1 MRGRRAAPAKV
12 RGPRRRIVPASCGQ
26 DAIVAD
32 ARSRSQPGDRRRRCG
47 RAKPS
52 GPPILAASSARNHG
66 LSLSTASAQPSQD
79 YQRREL
85 YLFALYRVL
94 EAGLLALLVFGPV
107 AKLQPQV
114 GHEALVAGVS
124 IVYFAVSL
132 LLLMQAR
139 KAKSLTG
146 PTLIGVGIDIV
157 VATLVA
163 HAVPSAGS
171 GVALMLLFNVGSASL
186 LLSLRTGLIVASLAS
201 AGLAIA
207 YLWTLLVEQQQP
219 RPLAELM
226 MFTVSFLA
234 IATLT
239 HQLRVQMRATE
250 ALAERRGAEAIR
262 LAEINELIIRRM
274 RTGVLLVDR
283 EAQIRLANEAAML
296 LLGEGAAGTRH
307 LAEAAPELALRL
319 SEWLRSGLGND
330 TPLRLGG
337 DQFEVVPRFAR
348 LLANSDNTLIFL
360 DDTSLVSRRA
370 ESLTLAAMGRFSASL
385 AHEIRNPLAAISY
398 AAQLLEE
405 SRELPD
411 GDRRM
416 VQIIH
421 QQCMRTNSIVESVL
435 GLARRERATAEH
447 IELVSFLRNFIE
459 EFRQSVPDET
469 DNITLAAPQPLVP
482 ALVDPKHLHQIV
494 TAMVQNARRHGHLP
508 GEPARI
514 TLHAYR
520 LDDAP
525 VIDII
530 DRGPGI
536 PEAVVPQLFR
546 PFFTTSEHGTG
557 LGLYIARELCRANGA
572 SLDYVPVPGGGCCFR
587 IGMPGQHTL
596 LPA

>member
-1 MRGRRAAPAKV
+1 MALERA
-12 RGPRRRIVPASCGQ
+12 R
-26 DAIVAD
+26 
-32 ARSRSQPGDRRRRCG
+32 
-47 RAKPS
+47 
-52 GPPILAASSARNHG
+52 PPILGGPPARNHG
-66 LSLSTASAQPSQD
+66 LSLSTASAQPAQD

-94 EAGLLALLVFGPV
+94 EAGLLALLVFGPI
-107 AKLQPQV
+107 AKLQPQA
-114 GHEALVAGVS
+114 GHEALIAGVS
-124 IVYFAVSL
+124 IAYFAMSL

-146 PTLIGVGIDIV
+146 PTLTGVGIDIV

-163 HAVPSAGS
+163 HAAPSAGS

-201 AGLAIA
+201 AGLAVA
-207 YLWTLLVEQQQP
+207 YLWTLLIEQQQP

-296 LLGEGAAGTRH
+296 LLGEGAAGTRR

-469 DNITLAAPQPLVP
+469 DNITLAAPQLLVP

-508 GEPARI
+508 GEAARI

-587 IGMPGQHTL
+587 ISMPGQHTL

>member
-1 MRGRRAAPAKV
+1 MPPRTQGASPSNATARPA
-12 RGPRRRIVPASCGQ
+12 
-26 DAIVAD
+26 
-32 ARSRSQPGDRRRRCG
+32 
-47 RAKPS
+47 
-52 GPPILAASSARNHG
+52 
-66 LSLSTASAQPSQD
+66 QD

-85 YLFALYRVL
+85 YLFALYRLL
-94 EAGLLALLVFGPV
+94 EAGLLTLLVFGPV
-107 AKLQPQV
+107 ATLQPEESHHLPV
-114 GHEALVAGVS
+114 YALAATYL
-124 IVYFAVSL
+124 IVSL
-132 LLLMQAR
+132 GLLLQAR
-139 KAKSLTG
+139 KATTVTV
-146 PTLIGVGIDIV
+146 PTLVGVAIDIL
-157 VATLVA
+157 VASYIA
-163 HAVPSAGS
+163 HAVPSAAS

-186 LLSLRTGLIVASLAS
+186 LLSLRTGLGVAALAS
-201 AGLAIA
+201 AGLAVA
-207 YLWTLLVEQQQP
+207 YLWTLLVEQQP
-219 RPLAELM
+219 TRPMAELM

-239 HQLRVQMRATE
+239 HQLQQQMRATE
-250 ALAERRGAEAIR
+250 ALAERRGAEAVR

-296 LLGEGAAGTRH
+296 LLGDGASGSRNLAG
-307 LAEAAPELALRL
+307 AAPELALRL
-319 SEWLRSGLGND
+319 SEWLRNGLPNE
-330 TPLRLGG
+330 TPLRLGN

-405 SRELPD
+405 SRDLPD

-435 GLARRERATAEH
+435 GLAKRERATAEH
-447 IELVSFLRNFIE
+447 VELVGFLRNFIE

-469 DNITLAAPQPLVP
+469 DNITLAASVPLVP
-482 ALVDPKHLHQIV
+482 ALIDPRHLHQIL

-520 LDDAP
+520 LDDTP
-525 VIDII
+525 VIDIL

-572 SLDYVPVPGGGCCFR
+572 SLDHVPLPGGGCCFR
-587 IGMPGQHTL
+587 ITMPGQHTL

>member
-1 MRGRRAAPAKV
+1 MPPRTLGASPAN
-12 RGPRRRIVPASCGQ
+12 A
-26 DAIVAD
+26 
-32 ARSRSQPGDRRRRCG
+32 
-47 RAKPS
+47 
-52 GPPILAASSARNHG
+52 
-66 LSLSTASAQPSQD
+66 TAQPAQD

-94 EAGLLALLVFGPV
+94 EAGLLALLVFGPI
-107 AKLQPQV
+107 ASLQPQDD
-114 GHEALVAGVS
+114 HHPLVYGITAGYVVAA
-124 IVYFAVSL
+124 IML
-132 LLLMQAR
+132 LLHAR
-139 KAKSLTG
+139 RSKTITT
-146 PTLIGVGIDIV
+146 PTLVGVGIDIL
-157 VATLVA
+157 VASFVA
-163 HAVPSAGS
+163 HAVPSAAS

-186 LLSLRTGLIVASLAS
+186 LLSLRMGLGVAVLAS
-201 AGLAIA
+201 AGLAVA
-207 YLWTLLVEQQQP
+207 YLWTLLIEEQP
-219 RPLAELM
+219 TRPMAELM

-234 IATLT
+234 IAALT

-250 ALAERRGAEAIR
+250 ALAERRGAEAVR

-296 LLGEGAAGTRH
+296 LLGDAAAGTRS

-319 SEWLRSGLGND
+319 SEWLRNGLPND

-405 SRELPD
+405 SRDLPD

-447 IELVSFLRNFIE
+447 VELVAFLRGFIE

-482 ALVDPKHLHQIV
+482 ALIDPRHLHQV
-494 TAMVQNARRHGHLP
+494 LTALIQNARRHGHLP

-514 TLHAYR
+514 TLHTYR

-525 VIDII
+525 VIDVI

-536 PEAVVPQLFR
+536 PEAVVSQLFR

-572 SLDYVPVPGGGCCFR
+572 SLDFVPLPGGGCCFR
-587 IGMPGQHTL
+587 ITMAGQHTL

>member
-1 MRGRRAAPAKV
+1 MALEH
-12 RGPRRRIVPASCGQ
+12 
-26 DAIVAD
+26 
-32 ARSRSQPGDRRRRCG
+32 AR
-47 RAKPS
+47 
-52 GPPILAASSARNHG
+52 PPILGGPPARNHG
-66 LSLSTASAQPSQD
+66 LSLSTASAQPAQD

-94 EAGLLALLVFGPV
+94 EAGLLALLVFGPI
-107 AKLQPQV
+107 AKLQPQA

-124 IVYFAVSL
+124 IAYFAMSL

-146 PTLIGVGIDIV
+146 PTLTGVGIDIV

-201 AGLAIA
+201 AGLAVA
-207 YLWTLLVEQQQP
+207 YLWTLLIEQQQP

-296 LLGEGAAGTRH
+296 LLGEGAAGTRR

-319 SEWLRSGLGND
+319 GEWLRSGLGND

-469 DNITLAAPQPLVP
+469 DNITLAAPQLLVP

-508 GEPARI
+508 GEAARI

-572 SLDYVPVPGGGCCFR
+572 SLDYVSVPGGGCCFR
-587 IGMPGQHTL
+587 ISMPGQHTL

>member
-1 MRGRRAAPAKV
+1 M
-12 RGPRRRIVPASCGQ
+12 
-26 DAIVAD
+26 
-32 ARSRSQPGDRRRRCG
+32 
-47 RAKPS
+47 
-52 GPPILAASSARNHG
+52 
-66 LSLSTASAQPSQD
+66 SLSTASTQPTQD

-107 AKLQPQV
+107 ATVQPLK
-114 GHEALVAGVS
+114 GHESLAAGVS
-124 IVYFAVSL
+124 IAYFMIA
-132 LLLMQAR
+132 LLLMLQAR
-139 KAKSLTG
+139 KAKTLVG
-146 PTLIGVGIDIV
+146 PTLTGVVIDIV
-157 VATLVA
+157 VAALIT
-163 HAVPSAGS
+163 HAVPSAAS

-186 LLSLRTGLIVASLAS
+186 LLSLRMGLGVAALAS
-201 AGLAIA
+201 AGLAVA
-207 YLWTLLVEQQQP
+207 YLWTLVIEQQQP
-219 RPLAELM
+219 RPMAELM

-250 ALAERRGAEAIR
+250 ALAERHGADAIR

-283 EAQIRLANEAAML
+283 EAQIKLANEAAML
-296 LLGEGAAGTRH
+296 LLGEGAAGSRS

-319 SEWLRSGLGND
+319 SEWLRNGLGND
-330 TPLRLGG
+330 TPLGLGS

-348 LLANSDNTLIFL
+348 LLANSDNALIFL

-405 SRELPD
+405 SRDLPD

-447 IELVSFLRNFIE
+447 IELVSFLRSFIE

-469 DNITLAAPQPLVP
+469 DNITLATPQPIVP
-482 ALVDPKHLHQIV
+482 ALIDPKHLHQV
-494 TAMVQNARRHGHLP
+494 LTAMVQNARRHGHLP
-508 GEPARI
+508 GEAARI

-525 VIDII
+525 VIDIL

-572 SLDYVPVPGGGCCFR
+572 SLDHVSVPGGGCCFR
-587 IGMPGQHTL
+587 ISMPGQHTL

>member
-1 MRGRRAAPAKV
+1 MALEH
-12 RGPRRRIVPASCGQ
+12 
-26 DAIVAD
+26 
-32 ARSRSQPGDRRRRCG
+32 AR
-47 RAKPS
+47 
-52 GPPILAASSARNHG
+52 PPILGGPLARNHG
-66 LSLSTASAQPSQD
+66 LSLSTASAQPAQD

-94 EAGLLALLVFGPV
+94 EAGLLALLVFGPI
-107 AKLQPQV
+107 AKLQPQA

-124 IVYFAVSL
+124 IAYFAMSL

-139 KAKSLTG
+139 KAKSLTS
-146 PTLIGVGIDIV
+146 PTLTGVGIDIV
-157 VATLVA
+157 IATLVA

-201 AGLAIA
+201 AGLAVA
-207 YLWTLLVEQQQP
+207 YLWTLLIEQQQP

-296 LLGEGAAGTRH
+296 LLGEAAAGTRS

-508 GEPARI
+508 GEAARI

-587 IGMPGQHTL
+587 ISMPGQHTL

>member
-1 MRGRRAAPAKV
+1 
-12 RGPRRRIVPASCGQ
+12 
-26 DAIVAD
+26 
-32 ARSRSQPGDRRRRCG
+32 
-47 RAKPS
+47 
-52 GPPILAASSARNHG
+52 
-66 LSLSTASAQPSQD
+66 LSLSTASAQPAHD

-107 AKLQPQV
+107 ARLQPEA

-124 IVYFAVSL
+124 IAYFAISL

-139 KAKSLTG
+139 KAKTLTG
-146 PTLIGVGIDIV
+146 PTLVGVGIDIV
-157 VATLVA
+157 IATLVA

-201 AGLAIA
+201 AGLAVA
-207 YLWTLLVEQQQP
+207 YLWTLLIEQQQP
-219 RPLAELM
+219 RPMAELM

-283 EAQIRLANEAAML
+283 EAQIKLANEAAML
-296 LLGEGAAGTRH
+296 LLGESAAGTRR

-330 TPLRLGG
+330 TPLRLGS

-405 SRELPD
+405 SRDLPD

-447 IELVSFLRNFIE
+447 IELVGMLRAFIE
-459 EFRQSVPDET
+459 EFKQTVPDET
-469 DNITLAAPQPLVP
+469 DNISLDATLPNVS
-482 ALVDPKHLHQIV
+482 ALVDSRHLHQV
-494 TAMVQNARRHGHLP
+494 LTALVQNARRHGHQT
-508 GEPARI
+508 GEAARI
-514 TLHAYR
+514 TLHVYKIE
-520 LDDAP
+520 DTP
-525 VIDII
+525 VIDVI
-530 DRGPGI
+530 DAGPGI
-536 PEAVVPQLFR
+536 SETAISQLFR
-546 PFFTTSEHGTG
+546 PFFTTSQHGTG

-572 SLDYVPVPGGGCCFR
+572 SLDHVPKSGGGCCFR
-587 IGMPGQHTL
+587 ITLPGLHAL

>member
-1 MRGRRAAPAKV
+1 MALEH
-12 RGPRRRIVPASCGQ
+12 
-26 DAIVAD
+26 
-32 ARSRSQPGDRRRRCG
+32 AR
-47 RAKPS
+47 
-52 GPPILAASSARNHG
+52 PPILGGPPARNHG
-66 LSLSTASAQPSQD
+66 LSLSTASAQPAQD

-94 EAGLLALLVFGPV
+94 EAGLLALLVFGPI
-107 AKLQPQV
+107 AKLQPQA

-124 IVYFAVSL
+124 IAYFAMSL

-139 KAKSLTG
+139 KAKSLTS
-146 PTLIGVGIDIV
+146 PTLTGVGIDIV
-157 VATLVA
+157 IATLVA

-201 AGLAIA
+201 AGLAVA
-207 YLWTLLVEQQQP
+207 YLWTLLIEQQQP

-296 LLGEGAAGTRH
+296 LLGEAAAGTRS

-508 GEPARI
+508 GEAARI

-587 IGMPGQHTL
+587 ISMPGQHTL

>member
-1 MRGRRAAPAKV
+1 M
-12 RGPRRRIVPASCGQ
+12 SCPH
-26 DAIVAD
+26 A
-32 ARSRSQPGDRRRRCG
+32 
-47 RAKPS
+47 S
-52 GPPILAASSARNHG
+52 GPPILVASFRWNHG
-66 LSLSTASAQPSQD
+66 LSLSTASTQPAQD

-107 AKLQPQV
+107 ATVQPLK
-114 GHEALVAGVS
+114 GHEGLAAGVS
-124 IVYFAVSL
+124 IAYFMIAI
-132 LLLMQAR
+132 LLMLQAR
-139 KAKSLTG
+139 KAKTLVG
-146 PTLIGVGIDIV
+146 PTLIGVVIDIA
-157 VATLVA
+157 VAALIT
-163 HAVPSAGS
+163 HAVPSAAS

-186 LLSLRTGLIVASLAS
+186 LLSLRMGLGVAALAS
-201 AGLAIA
+201 VGLAVA
-207 YLWTLLVEQQQP
+207 YLWTLLIEQQQP
-219 RPLAELM
+219 RPMAELM

-250 ALAERRGAEAIR
+250 ALAERHGADAIR

-283 EAQIRLANEAAML
+283 EAQIKLANEAAML
-296 LLGEGAAGTRH
+296 LLGEGAAGSRS

-319 SEWLRSGLGND
+319 SEWLRNGLGND
-330 TPLRLGG
+330 TPLGLGS

-405 SRELPD
+405 SRDLPD

-447 IELVSFLRNFIE
+447 IELVSFLRSFIE

-469 DNITLAAPQPLVP
+469 DNITLAIPQPMVP
-482 ALVDPKHLHQIV
+482 ALIDPKHLHQV
-494 TAMVQNARRHGHLP
+494 LTAMVQNARRHGHLP
-508 GEPARI
+508 GEAARI

-536 PEAVVPQLFR
+536 PEAVVQQLFR

-572 SLDYVPVPGGGCCFR
+572 SLDYVSVPGGGCCFR
-587 IGMPGQHTL
+587 ISMPGQHTL

>member
-1 MRGRRAAPAKV
+1 MPPRTQVSPPA
-12 RGPRRRIVPASCGQ
+12 
-26 DAIVAD
+26 
-32 ARSRSQPGDRRRRCG
+32 
-47 RAKPS
+47 
-52 GPPILAASSARNHG
+52 N
-66 LSLSTASAQPSQD
+66 ASAQPAQD

-94 EAGLLALLVFGPV
+94 EAGLLALLVFGPL
-107 AKLQPQV
+107 APLQPQQGHHTLVYAVAAAYVAAAFVLLFHARRAKTVTTPTLV
-114 GHEALVAGVS
+114 GVAVDILVA
-124 IVYFAVSL
+124 A
-132 LLLMQAR
+132 
-139 KAKSLTG
+139 
-146 PTLIGVGIDIV
+146 LI
-157 VATLVA
+157 A
-163 HAVPSAGS
+163 HAVPTAAS
-171 GVALMLLFNVGSASL
+171 GVALMLMFNVGSASL
-186 LLSLRTGLIVASLAS
+186 LLSLRMGLGVAVLAS
-201 AGLAIA
+201 VGLATA
-207 YLWTLLVEQQQP
+207 YLWTLLLEQQP
-219 RPLAELM
+219 TRPMAELM

-250 ALAERRGAEAIR
+250 ALAERRGAEAVR

-283 EAQIRLANEAAML
+283 EAHIRLANEAAML
-296 LLGEGAAGTRH
+296 LLGEGAAGTRR
-307 LAEAAPELALRL
+307 LVEAAPELALRL
-319 SEWLRSGLGND
+319 SEWLRNGLPNE

-405 SRELPD
+405 SRDLPD

-447 IELVSFLRNFIE
+447 VELVGFLRNFIE
-459 EFRQSVPDET
+459 EFKQSVPDET

-482 ALVDPKHLHQIV
+482 ALIDPKHLHQIV

-525 VIDII
+525 VIDVI

-536 PEAVVPQLFR
+536 PEAVVAQLFR

-572 SLDYVPVPGGGCCFR
+572 SLDYVPLPGGGCCFR
-587 IGMPGQHTL
+587 ITMPGQHTL

>member
-1 MRGRRAAPAKV
+1 MEARGVRLYSGVPQWIFGLSRPAPKAAAPAS
-12 RGPRRRIVPASCGQ
+12 PTPAQ
-26 DAIVAD
+26 D
-32 ARSRSQPGDRRRRCG
+32 
-47 RAKPS
+47 
-52 GPPILAASSARNHG
+52 H
-66 LSLSTASAQPSQD
+66 
-79 YQRREL
+79 QRREL
-85 YLFALYRVL
+85 YLFALYRL
-94 EAGLLALLVFGPV
+94 FEAGLLMVLSFGPLGT
-107 AKLQPQV
+107 LQPLENHAV
-114 GHEALVAGVS
+114 TVYAVASFYLVAA
-124 IVYFAVSL
+124 AVL
-132 LLLMQAR
+132 VIQAR
-139 KAKSLTG
+139 RTRSITA
-146 PTLIGVGIDIV
+146 PTLIGVAIDIA
-157 VATLVA
+157 VASLIA
-163 HAVPSAGS
+163 HAVPSATA

-186 LLSLRTGLIVASLAS
+186 LLTLRLGLGVAVLAS
-201 AGLAIA
+201 AGLTSA
-207 YLWTLLVEQQQP
+207 YLWTLLAEHIQP
-219 RPLAELM
+219 RPMAELM

-239 HQLRVQMRATE
+239 HQLRLQMRATE
-250 ALAERRGAEAIR
+250 ALAERRGAEAVR

-296 LLGEGAAGTRH
+296 LLGEGASGTRS

-319 SEWLRSGLGND
+319 SEWLRNGLPND

-405 SRELPD
+405 SRDLPD

-421 QQCMRTNSIVESVL
+421 QQCMRTNTIIESVL

-447 IELVSFLRNFIE
+447 IELVAFLRNFIE

-482 ALVDPKHLHQIV
+482 ALIDPKHLHQV
-494 TAMVQNARRHGHLP
+494 LTAMVQNARRHGHLP

-514 TLHAYR
+514 TLHTYR
-520 LDDAP
+520 LDDTP
-525 VIDII
+525 VIDVI

-572 SLDYVPVPGGGCCFR
+572 SLDYVPLPGGGCCFR
-587 IGMPGQHTL
+587 ITLPGQHTL

>member
-1 MRGRRAAPAKV
+1 MRGATANPGRNRPGT
-12 RGPRRRIVPASCGQ
+12 GPDIGPDAYTRPIATQ
-26 DAIVAD
+26 D
-32 ARSRSQPGDRRRRCG
+32 P
-47 RAKPS
+47 
-52 GPPILAASSARNHG
+52 G
-66 LSLSTASAQPSQD
+66 LSPSTATQPTQD

-94 EAGLLALLVFGPV
+94 EAGVLALLVFGPI
-107 AKLQPQV
+107 ARLQPQA
-114 GHEALVAGVS
+114 GHEGLVATVAAAYV
-124 IVYFAVSL
+124 ILALILVFH
-132 LLLMQAR
+132 AR
-139 KAKSLTG
+139 KAKKVVT

-157 VATLVA
+157 IGALVA
-163 HAVPSAGS
+163 YAVPTATS

-186 LLSLRTGLIVASLAS
+186 LLSLRMGLSVAALAS
-201 AGLAIA
+201 AGLAA
-207 YLWTLLVEQQQP
+207 GYLWTLLVEQQQP
-219 RPLAELM
+219 RPIAELM

-250 ALAERRGAEAIR
+250 ALAARRGAEAVR

-296 LLGEGAAGTRH
+296 LLGEGAAGNRS

-319 SEWLRSGLGND
+319 SEWLRNGLGND

-411 GDRRM
+411 VDRRM

-459 EFRQSVPDET
+459 EFKQSVPDET
-469 DNITLAAPQPLVP
+469 DNITLAAPQPMVP
-482 ALVDPKHLHQIV
+482 ALADPKHLHQVV

-508 GEPARI
+508 GEAARI
-514 TLHAYR
+514 TLHTYR

-525 VIDII
+525 VIDVI

-536 PEAVVPQLFR
+536 PDAVVPQLFR

-572 SLDYVPVPGGGCCFR
+572 SLDHVPLPGGGCCFR
-587 IGMPGQHTL
+587 ISMPGQHTL

>member
-1 MRGRRAAPAKV
+1 MALEH
-12 RGPRRRIVPASCGQ
+12 
-26 DAIVAD
+26 
-32 ARSRSQPGDRRRRCG
+32 AR
-47 RAKPS
+47 
-52 GPPILAASSARNHG
+52 PPILGGPPARNHG
-66 LSLSTASAQPSQD
+66 LSLSTASAQPAQD

-94 EAGLLALLVFGPV
+94 EAGLLALLVFGPI
-107 AKLQPQV
+107 AKLQPQA
-114 GHEALVAGVS
+114 GHEALIAGVS
-124 IVYFAVSL
+124 IAYFAMSL

-146 PTLIGVGIDIV
+146 PTLTGVGIDIV

-163 HAVPSAGS
+163 HAAPSAGS

-201 AGLAIA
+201 AGLAVA
-207 YLWTLLVEQQQP
+207 YLWTLLIEQQQP

-296 LLGEGAAGTRH
+296 LLGEGAAGTRR

-508 GEPARI
+508 GEAARI

-587 IGMPGQHTL
+587 ISMPGQHTL

>member
-1 MRGRRAAPAKV
+1 MSSPT
-12 RGPRRRIVPASCGQ
+12 
-26 DAIVAD
+26 
-32 ARSRSQPGDRRRRCG
+32 
-47 RAKPS
+47 
-52 GPPILAASSARNHG
+52 AASGQQTR
-66 LSLSTASAQPSQD
+66 D

-94 EAGLLALLVFGPV
+94 EAGILALLVFGPL
-107 AKLQPQV
+107 ATLQPRH
-114 GHEALVAGVS
+114 GHEDLVAILTGLYFVTALV
-124 IVYFAVSL
+124 
-132 LLLMQAR
+132 LMLHAR
-139 KAKSLTG
+139 KTRHVVA
-146 PTLIGVGIDIV
+146 PTLVGVGIDIL
-157 VATLVA
+157 VAAIVA

-186 LLSLRTGLIVASLAS
+186 LLSLRMGLGVAALAS
-201 AGLAIA
+201 AGLASG
-207 YLWTLLVEQQQP
+207 YLWTLLIEQEQP

-250 ALAERRGAEAIR
+250 ALAARRGAEAIR

-274 RTGVLLVDR
+274 RTGVLLVDSD
-283 EAQIRLANEAAML
+283 AHIRLANEAAML
-296 LLGEGAAGTRH
+296 LLGETAAGTRR
-307 LAEAAPELALRL
+307 LVEAAPELALRL
-319 SEWLRSGLGND
+319 SEWLRNGLSND
-330 TPLRLGG
+330 TPLRLGS

-348 LLANSDNTLIFL
+348 LMANSRDTLIFL

-416 VQIIH
+416 VEIIH

-447 IELVSFLRNFIE
+447 IDLVGFLRNFIE
-459 EFRQSVPDET
+459 EFNQSVPDET
-469 DNITLAAPQPLVP
+469 NNITLAAPQPQVP
-482 ALVDPKHLHQIV
+482 ALIDPRHLHQV
-494 TAMVQNARRHGHLP
+494 LTAMVQNARRHGHLP
-508 GEPARI
+508 GQPARI
-514 TLHAYR
+514 TLHTYR

-525 VIDII
+525 VIDIL

-536 PEAVVPQLFR
+536 PDAVVQQLFR

-572 SLDYVPVPGGGCCFR
+572 SLDHVAVPGGGCCFR
-587 IGMPGQHTL
+587 ISMPGQHTL

>member
-1 MRGRRAAPAKV
+1 LSRPSTQAKAAIAKAAATAAPE
-12 RGPRRRIVPASCGQ
+12 
-26 DAIVAD
+26 
-32 ARSRSQPGDRRRRCG
+32 
-47 RAKPS
+47 
-52 GPPILAASSARNHG
+52 H
-66 LSLSTASAQPSQD
+66 
-79 YQRREL
+79 QRREL

-94 EAGLLALLVFGPV
+94 EAGLLALLAFGPML
-107 AKLQPQV
+107 APQLDLS
-114 GHEALVAGVS
+114 HQLPVS
-124 IVYFAVSL
+124 AVSAFYVVAAVVL
-132 LLLMQAR
+132 LLQAR
-139 KAKSLTG
+139 RARTVQL
-146 PTLIGVGIDIV
+146 PTLVGVAIDIA
-157 VATLVA
+157 VASYIA
-163 HAVPSAGS
+163 HAVPAAAS
-171 GVALMLLFNVGSASL
+171 GVALMLLFNVGSAAL
-186 LLSLRTGLIVASLAS
+186 LLPLRVGLGVAVTA
-201 AGLAIA
+201 AVGLALA
-207 YLWTLLVEQQQP
+207 YLWTLLVEQQP
-219 RPLAELM
+219 TRPMAELM

-234 IATLT
+234 IAVLT

-250 ALAERRGAEAIR
+250 ALAERRGAEAVR

-296 LLGEGAAGTRH
+296 LLGEAAAGSRN

-319 SEWLRSGLGND
+319 SEWLRNALPND

-405 SRELPD
+405 SRDLPD

-421 QQCMRTNSIVESVL
+421 QQCMRTNAIVESVL

-447 IELVSFLRNFIE
+447 VELVAFLRNFIE

-482 ALVDPKHLHQIV
+482 ALIDPRHLHQIL

-508 GEPARI
+508 GEAARI
-514 TLHAYR
+514 TLHTYR
-520 LDDAP
+520 LEDTP
-525 VIDII
+525 VIDVI

-546 PFFTTSEHGTG
+546 PFFTTSQHGTG

-572 SLDYVPVPGGGCCFR
+572 SLDYVALPGGGCCFR
-587 IGMPGQHTL
+587 ITLPGQHTL

>member
-1 MRGRRAAPAKV
+1 MV
-12 RGPRRRIVPASCGQ
+12 E
-26 DAIVAD
+26 AD
-32 ARSRSQPGDRRRRCG
+32 ARVVRGAYTPAMPPRTQG
-47 RAKPS
+47 PS
-52 GPPILAASSARNHG
+52 PAN
-66 LSLSTASAQPSQD
+66 ASAQPAQD

-85 YLFALYRVL
+85 YLFALYRML

-107 AKLQPQV
+107 APLQPQAGHHPLVYAVAAAYVAAAFALLFHARRAKTVAMPTLV
-114 GHEALVAGVS
+114 GVGVDILVA
-124 IVYFAVSL
+124 SL
-132 LLLMQAR
+132 
-139 KAKSLTG
+139 
-146 PTLIGVGIDIV
+146 I
-157 VATLVA
+157 A
-163 HAVPSAGS
+163 HAVPTAAS
-171 GVALMLLFNVGSASL
+171 GVALMLMFNVGSASL
-186 LLSLRTGLIVASLAS
+186 LLSLRMGLGVAILAS
-201 AGLAIA
+201 VGLASA
-207 YLWTLLVEQQQP
+207 YLWTLLLEQQP
-219 RPLAELM
+219 ARPMAELM

-250 ALAERRGAEAIR
+250 ALAERRGAEAVR

-296 LLGEGAAGTRH
+296 LLGEGAAGTRR
-307 LAEAAPELALRL
+307 LVEAAPELALRL
-319 SEWLRSGLGND
+319 SEWLRNGLPNE

-405 SRELPD
+405 SRDLPD

-447 IELVSFLRNFIE
+447 VELVGFLRNFIE
-459 EFRQSVPDET
+459 EFKQSVPDET

-482 ALVDPKHLHQIV
+482 ALIDPKHLHQIL

-525 VIDII
+525 VIDVI

-536 PEAVVPQLFR
+536 PEAVVAQLFR

-572 SLDYVPVPGGGCCFR
+572 SLEYVPLPGGGCCFR
-587 IGMPGQHTL
+587 ITMPGQHTL

>member
-1 MRGRRAAPAKV
+1 MSHAGAGAAGGPGRLWDRSGADSGLLSPMRGATANPGRNRPGT
-12 RGPRRRIVPASCGQ
+12 GPDIGPDAYTRPIATQ
-26 DAIVAD
+26 D
-32 ARSRSQPGDRRRRCG
+32 P
-47 RAKPS
+47 
-52 GPPILAASSARNHG
+52 G
-66 LSLSTASAQPSQD
+66 LSPSTATQPTQD

-94 EAGLLALLVFGPV
+94 EAGVLALLVFGPI
-107 AKLQPQV
+107 ARLQPQA
-114 GHEALVAGVS
+114 GHEGLVATVAAAYV
-124 IVYFAVSL
+124 ILALILVFH
-132 LLLMQAR
+132 AR
-139 KAKSLTG
+139 KAKKVVT

-157 VATLVA
+157 IGALVA
-163 HAVPSAGS
+163 YAVPTATS

-186 LLSLRTGLIVASLAS
+186 LLSLRMGLSVAALAS
-201 AGLAIA
+201 AGLAA
-207 YLWTLLVEQQQP
+207 GYLWTLLVEQQQP
-219 RPLAELM
+219 RPIAELM

-250 ALAERRGAEAIR
+250 ALAARRGAEAVR

-296 LLGEGAAGTRH
+296 LLGEGAAGNRS

-319 SEWLRSGLGND
+319 SEWLRNGLGND

-411 GDRRM
+411 VDRRM

-459 EFRQSVPDET
+459 EFKQSVPDET
-469 DNITLAAPQPLVP
+469 DNITLAAPQPMVP
-482 ALVDPKHLHQIV
+482 ALADPKHLHQVV

-508 GEPARI
+508 GEAARI
-514 TLHAYR
+514 TLHTYR

-525 VIDII
+525 VIDVI

-536 PEAVVPQLFR
+536 PDAVVPQLFR

-572 SLDYVPVPGGGCCFR
+572 SLDHVPLPGGGCCFR
-587 IGMPGQHTL
+587 ISMPGQHTL

>member
-1 MRGRRAAPAKV
+1 MALE
-12 RGPRRRIVPASCGQ
+12 Q
-26 DAIVAD
+26 
-32 ARSRSQPGDRRRRCG
+32 AR
-47 RAKPS
+47 
-52 GPPILAASSARNHG
+52 PPILGGPPARNHG
-66 LSLSTASAQPSQD
+66 LSLSTASAQPAQD

-94 EAGLLALLVFGPV
+94 EAGLLALLVFGPI
-107 AKLQPQV
+107 AKLQPQA

-124 IVYFAVSL
+124 IAYFAMSL

-139 KAKSLTG
+139 KAKSLTS
-146 PTLIGVGIDIV
+146 PTLTGVGIDIV

-201 AGLAIA
+201 AGLAAA
-207 YLWTLLVEQQQP
+207 YLWTLLIEQQQP

-296 LLGEGAAGTRH
+296 LLGEGAAGTRR

-482 ALVDPKHLHQIV
+482 ALVDPKHLHQIL

-514 TLHAYR
+514 TLNAYR

-587 IGMPGQHTL
+587 ISMPGQHTL

>member
-1 MRGRRAAPAKV
+1 M
-12 RGPRRRIVPASCGQ
+12 
-26 DAIVAD
+26 
-32 ARSRSQPGDRRRRCG
+32 
-47 RAKPS
+47 
-52 GPPILAASSARNHG
+52 
-66 LSLSTASAQPSQD
+66 SLSTASVQPAQD

-94 EAGLLALLVFGPV
+94 EAGLLALLVFGPI
-107 AKLQPQV
+107 AKLQPQA

-124 IVYFAVSL
+124 IAYFAMSL

-139 KAKSLTG
+139 KAKSLTS
-146 PTLIGVGIDIV
+146 PTLTGVGIDIV

-207 YLWTLLVEQQQP
+207 YLWTLLIEQQQP

-296 LLGEGAAGTRH
+296 LLGEGAAGTRR

-330 TPLRLGG
+330 TPLRLGS

-469 DNITLAAPQPLVP
+469 DNITLAAPQMLVP

-587 IGMPGQHTL
+587 ISMPGQHTL

>member
-1 MRGRRAAPAKV
+1 
-12 RGPRRRIVPASCGQ
+12 
-26 DAIVAD
+26 
-32 ARSRSQPGDRRRRCG
+32 
-47 RAKPS
+47 
-52 GPPILAASSARNHG
+52 
-66 LSLSTASAQPSQD
+66 LSLSTASARPAQD

-94 EAGLLALLVFGPV
+94 EAGLLALLVFSPLAMLEPQSGHDAWVSSV
-107 AKLQPQV
+107 ASLYVIAALALMLHARRARDVVRPTLV
-114 GHEALVAGVS
+114 GVAIDILVAS
-124 IVYFAVSL
+124 FI
-132 LLLMQAR
+132 
-139 KAKSLTG
+139 
-146 PTLIGVGIDIV
+146 
-157 VATLVA
+157 A
-163 HAVPSAGS
+163 HAVPSVTS

-186 LLSLRTGLIVASLAS
+186 LLSLRMGLGVAVLAS

-207 YLWTLLVEQQQP
+207 YLWTLLVEQQNP
-219 RPLAELM
+219 RPMAELM

-250 ALAERRGAEAIR
+250 ALAERRGAEAVR

-296 LLGEGAAGTRH
+296 LLGESASGTRR

-319 SEWLRSGLGND
+319 SEWLRNGLPND
-330 TPLRLGG
+330 TPLRLGN

-405 SRELPD
+405 SRDLPE

-447 IELVSFLRNFIE
+447 IELVGFLRGFIE

-482 ALVDPKHLHQIV
+482 ALIDPKHLHQIV

-514 TLHAYR
+514 TLHTYR
-520 LDDAP
+520 LEDTP
-525 VIDII
+525 VIDVI

-536 PEAVVPQLFR
+536 PDAVVAQLFR

-572 SLDYVPVPGGGCCFR
+572 SLDHVPLPGGGCCFR
-587 IGMPGQHTL
+587 ITMPSQHTL

>member
-1 MRGRRAAPAKV
+1 MALEH
-12 RGPRRRIVPASCGQ
+12 
-26 DAIVAD
+26 
-32 ARSRSQPGDRRRRCG
+32 AR
-47 RAKPS
+47 
-52 GPPILAASSARNHG
+52 PPILGGPPARNHG
-66 LSLSTASAQPSQD
+66 LSLSTASAQPAQD

-94 EAGLLALLVFGPV
+94 EAGLLALLVFGPI
-107 AKLQPQV
+107 AKLQPQA
-114 GHEALVAGVS
+114 GHEALIAGVS
-124 IVYFAVSL
+124 IAYFAMSL

-146 PTLIGVGIDIV
+146 PTLTGVGIDIV

-163 HAVPSAGS
+163 HAAPSAGS

-201 AGLAIA
+201 AGLAVA
-207 YLWTLLVEQQQP
+207 YLWTLLIEQQQP

-296 LLGEGAAGTRH
+296 LLGEGAAGTRR

-348 LLANSDNTLIFL
+348 LLANSDNTLILL

-508 GEPARI
+508 GEAARI

-587 IGMPGQHTL
+587 ISMPGQHTL

>member
-1 MRGRRAAPAKV
+1 MSTGLNRPGTTTKAAAKAAES
-12 RGPRRRIVPASCGQ
+12 AS
-26 DAIVAD
+26 
-32 ARSRSQPGDRRRRCG
+32 PE
-47 RAKPS
+47 
-52 GPPILAASSARNHG
+52 H
-66 LSLSTASAQPSQD
+66 
-79 YQRREL
+79 QRREL

-94 EAGLLALLVFGPV
+94 EAGLLALVAFGPMF
-107 AKLQPQV
+107 APQLELAHQLPV
-114 GHEALVAGVS
+114 G
-124 IVYFAVSL
+124 AVSAFYVLAAIVL
-132 LLLMQAR
+132 LLQAR
-139 KAKSLTG
+139 RARTVQL
-146 PTLIGVGIDIV
+146 PTLVGVAIDIA
-157 VATLVA
+157 VASYVA
-163 HAVPSAGS
+163 HAVPAAAS
-171 GVALMLLFNVGSASL
+171 GVALMLLFNVGSAAL
-186 LLSLRTGLIVASLAS
+186 LVPLRVGLGIAVLA
-201 AGLAIA
+201 AIGLAVA
-207 YLWTLLVEQQQP
+207 YLWTLLVEQQP
-219 RPLAELM
+219 TRPMAELM

-234 IATLT
+234 IAALT

-250 ALAERRGAEAIR
+250 ALAERRGAEAVR

-296 LLGEGAAGTRH
+296 LLGETAAGSRN

-319 SEWLRSGLGND
+319 SEWLRNGLPND

-405 SRELPD
+405 SKDLPD

-421 QQCMRTNSIVESVL
+421 QQCMRTNAIVESVL

-447 IELVSFLRNFIE
+447 VELVAFLRNFIE

-482 ALVDPKHLHQIV
+482 ALIDPRHLHQIL

-508 GEPARI
+508 GEAARI
-514 TLHAYR
+514 TLHTYR
-520 LDDAP
+520 LEDTP
-525 VIDII
+525 VIDVI

-546 PFFTTSEHGTG
+546 PFFTTSQHGTG

-572 SLDYVPVPGGGCCFR
+572 SLDHVALPGGGCCFR
-587 IGMPGQHTL
+587 ITLPGQHTL

>member
-1 MRGRRAAPAKV
+1 M
-12 RGPRRRIVPASCGQ
+12 
-26 DAIVAD
+26 
-32 ARSRSQPGDRRRRCG
+32 
-47 RAKPS
+47 
-52 GPPILAASSARNHG
+52 
-66 LSLSTASAQPSQD
+66 SLSPASAQPSQD

-107 AKLQPQV
+107 AKLQPQA
-114 GHEALVAGVS
+114 GHEAMVAGVS
-124 IVYFAVSL
+124 IAYFGIAL

-139 KAKSLTG
+139 KARTLTV
-146 PTLIGVGIDIV
+146 PTLVGVGIDIV
-157 VATLVA
+157 IASLVA
-163 HAVPSAGS
+163 HAVPSAAS

-186 LLSLRTGLIVASLAS
+186 LLSLRMGLGVAGLAS
-201 AGLAIA
+201 AGLAVA
-207 YLWTLLVEQQQP
+207 YLWTLLIEQQQP
-219 RPLAELM
+219 RPMAELM

-250 ALAERRGAEAIR
+250 ALAERRGAEAVR

-330 TPLRLGG
+330 TPLRLGS

-405 SRELPD
+405 SRDLPD

-536 PEAVVPQLFR
+536 PDAVVPQLFR

-572 SLDYVPVPGGGCCFR
+572 SLDYVSVPGGGCCFR
-587 IGMPGQHTL
+587 ISMPGQHTL

>member
-1 MRGRRAAPAKV
+1 MVEPA
-12 RGPRRRIVPASCGQ
+12 RRRVRPLYSRQLPHGFRRLSPAHAS
-26 DAIVAD
+26 
-32 ARSRSQPGDRRRRCG
+32 
-47 RAKPS
+47 PS
-52 GPPILAASSARNHG
+52 PA
-66 LSLSTASAQPSQD
+66 QD
-79 YQRREL
+79 YARREL

-107 AKLQPQV
+107 AALQPREDHELLV
-114 GHEALVAGVS
+114 GVVTAG
-124 IVYFAVSL
+124 YLAAAVVL
-132 LLLMQAR
+132 LLQAR
-139 KAKSLTG
+139 RARTTLT
-146 PTLIGVGIDIV
+146 PTLVGVGVDIV
-157 VATLVA
+157 VASIVA
-163 HAVPSAGS
+163 HAVPPAAS
-171 GVALMLLFNVGSASL
+171 GVALMLLFNVGSAAL
-186 LLSLRTGLIVASLAS
+186 LLPLRLGLGVAVLAA
-201 AGLAIA
+201 AGLGAA
-207 YLWTLLVEQQQP
+207 YLWTLLLEQQTP
-219 RPLAELM
+219 RPMAELM

-239 HQLRVQMRATE
+239 HQLRLQMRATE
-250 ALAERRGAEAIR
+250 ALAERRGAEAVR
-262 LAEINELIIRRM
+262 LAEVNELIIRRM

-283 EAQIRLANEAAML
+283 EAEIKLANEAAML
-296 LLGEGAAGTRH
+296 LLGEGAAGTGR
-307 LAEAAPELALRL
+307 LVEAAPELALRL
-319 SEWLRSGLGND
+319 SEWLRNGLPND
-330 TPLRLGG
+330 TPLRLGN

-348 LLANSDNTLIFL
+348 LFAKGDDTLIFL

-370 ESLTLAAMGRFSASL
+370 ESLTLTAMGRFSASL

-405 SRELPD
+405 SRDLPD

-447 IELVSFLRNFIE
+447 VELVGFLRNFID

-469 DNITLAAPQPLVP
+469 DNVALAAPQPLVP
-482 ALVDPKHLHQIV
+482 ALIDPRHLHQIV
-494 TAMVQNARRHGHLP
+494 TALVQNARRHGHLP
-508 GEPARI
+508 GEAARI

-525 VIDII
+525 VIDVI

-536 PEAVVPQLFR
+536 PDAVVAQLFR

-572 SLDYVPVPGGGCCFR
+572 SLEHVPLPGGGCCFR
-587 IGMPGQHTL
+587 VTMPGQHTL

>member
-1 MRGRRAAPAKV
+1 MRRATANPGTADMASVDAPT
-12 RGPRRRIVPASCGQ
+12 
-26 DAIVAD
+26 
-32 ARSRSQPGDRRRRCG
+32 RSG
-47 RAKPS
+47 RLYSPH
-52 GPPILAASSARNHG
+52 PLHWTPG
-66 LSLSTASAQPSQD
+66 LSLFNASAMPAQD

-107 AKLQPQV
+107 ARLHPQAGHGEMVV
-114 GHEALVAGVS
+114 GVTIAYFGIAL
-124 IVYFAVSL
+124 I
-132 LLLMQAR
+132 LMLQAR
-139 KAKSLTG
+139 KTRILTG
-146 PTLIGVGIDIV
+146 PTLVGVGIDIV
-157 VATLVA
+157 VAALIA
-163 HAVPSAGS
+163 HSVPSAAS

-186 LLSLRTGLIVASLAS
+186 LLSLRMGLGVAALAS
-201 AGLAIA
+201 AGLAVA
-207 YLWTLLVEQQQP
+207 YLWTLLVEQQQT
-219 RPLAELM
+219 RPMAELM

-274 RTGVLLVDR
+274 RTGVLLVNW
-283 EAQIRLANEAAML
+283 EAEIRLANEAAML
-296 LLGEGAAGTRH
+296 LLGEGAAGTRR

-319 SEWLRSGLGND
+319 SEWLRSGVGND
-330 TPLRLGG
+330 TPLGLGS

-348 LLANSDNTLIFL
+348 LLADSRDTLIFL

-405 SRELPD
+405 SRDLPD
-411 GDRRM
+411 VDRRM

-447 IELVSFLRNFIE
+447 IELVSFLRSFIE

-469 DNITLAAPQPLVP
+469 DNITLAAPQLLVP

-536 PEAVVPQLFR
+536 AEAVIPQLFR

-572 SLDYVPVPGGGCCFR
+572 SLDYVAVPAGGCCFR

>member
-1 MRGRRAAPAKV
+1 M
-12 RGPRRRIVPASCGQ
+12 
-26 DAIVAD
+26 
-32 ARSRSQPGDRRRRCG
+32 
-47 RAKPS
+47 
-52 GPPILAASSARNHG
+52 
-66 LSLSTASAQPSQD
+66 SLFTSPAQPAQD

-107 AKLQPQV
+107 TTVQPQK
-114 GHEALVAGVS
+114 GHESLVAGVT
-124 IVYFAVSL
+124 VAYFVIAL
-132 LLLMQAR
+132 ILMLQAR
-139 KAKSLTG
+139 KAKTLAG
-146 PTLIGVGIDIV
+146 PTLVGVGIDIV
-157 VATLVA
+157 VAGLVA
-163 HAVPSAGS
+163 HAVPSAAS

-186 LLSLRTGLIVASLAS
+186 LLSLRMGLIVAALAS
-201 AGLAIA
+201 AGLAVA
-207 YLWTLLVEQQQP
+207 YLWTLLIEQQQP
-219 RPLAELM
+219 RPMAELM

-250 ALAERRGAEAIR
+250 ALAERRGADAIR

-296 LLGEGAAGTRH
+296 LLGEGAAGTRN

-319 SEWLRSGLGND
+319 SEWLRNGLGND

-405 SRELPD
+405 SRDLPD

-421 QQCMRTNSIVESVL
+421 QQCLRTNSIVESVL

-447 IELVSFLRNFIE
+447 IELVSFLRSFIE

-469 DNITLAAPQPLVP
+469 DNITLAASQPMVP
-482 ALVDPKHLHQIV
+482 ALIDPKHLHQIV

-508 GEPARI
+508 GEAARI
-514 TLHAYR
+514 TLRTYR
-520 LDDAP
+520 LEDAP

-536 PEAVVPQLFR
+536 PDAVVPQLFR

-572 SLDYVPVPGGGCCFR
+572 SLDHVSVPGGGGCFR
-587 IGMPGQHTL
+587 ITMPGQHAL

>member
-1 MRGRRAAPAKV
+1 MGPV
-12 RGPRRRIVPASCGQ
+12 RCGQ
-26 DAIVAD
+26 LTIVAD
-32 ARSRSQPGDRRRRCG
+32 AWSRSQPVPGSG
-47 RAKPS
+47 LHRAGA
-52 GPPILAASSARNHG
+52 GPEIGPDAYTRPTAPQDLG
-66 LSLSTASAQPSQD
+66 LSPSATATQPTQD

-94 EAGLLALLVFGPV
+94 EAGVLALVVFGPI
-107 AKLQPQV
+107 ATLQPQA
-114 GHEALVAGVS
+114 GHEGLVA
-124 IVYFAVSL
+124 AVTTTYVVL
-132 LLLMQAR
+132 ALILVFHAR
-139 KAKSLTG
+139 KAKNVVA

-157 VATLVA
+157 IGALVA
-163 HAVPSAGS
+163 HAVPTATS

-186 LLSLRTGLIVASLAS
+186 LLSLRMGLSVAALAS
-201 AGLAIA
+201 AGLAIG

-219 RPLAELM
+219 RPIAELM

-250 ALAERRGAEAIR
+250 ALAARRGAEAVR

-296 LLGEGAAGTRH
+296 LLGEGAAGNRS

-319 SEWLRSGLGND
+319 SEWLRNGLGND

-411 GDRRM
+411 VDRRM

-447 IELVSFLRNFIE
+447 IELVAFLRNFIE
-459 EFRQSVPDET
+459 EFKQSVPDET
-469 DNITLAAPQPLVP
+469 DNITLAAPQPMVP
-482 ALVDPKHLHQIV
+482 ALVDPKHLHQV
-494 TAMVQNARRHGHLP
+494 LTAMVQNARRHGNMP
-508 GEPARI
+508 GEAARI
-514 TLHAYR
+514 TLHTYC
-520 LDDAP
+520 LEDAP
-525 VIDII
+525 VIDVI

-536 PEAVVPQLFR
+536 PDAVVPQLFR

-572 SLDYVPVPGGGCCFR
+572 SLDHVSLPGGGCCFR
-587 IGMPGQHTL
+587 ISMPGQHTL

>member
-1 MRGRRAAPAKV
+1 MSPSVTAT
-12 RGPRRRIVPASCGQ
+12 
-26 DAIVAD
+26 
-32 ARSRSQPGDRRRRCG
+32 QP
-47 RAKPS
+47 
-52 GPPILAASSARNHG
+52 
-66 LSLSTASAQPSQD
+66 TQD

-94 EAGLLALLVFGPV
+94 EAGVLALLVFGPI
-107 AKLQPQV
+107 ATLQPQA
-114 GHEALVAGVS
+114 GHGGMMAAVAAAYVVLALILVVHARQAKRVVA
-124 IVYFAVSL
+124 
-132 LLLMQAR
+132 
-139 KAKSLTG
+139 

-157 VATLVA
+157 VGALVA
-163 HAVPSAGS
+163 HAAPSATS

-186 LLSLRTGLIVASLAS
+186 LLSLRMGLSVAALAS
-201 AGLAIA
+201 AGLAIG
-207 YLWTLLVEQQQP
+207 YLWTLLIEQQQP
-219 RPLAELM
+219 RPMAELM

-239 HQLRVQMRATE
+239 HQLRVQMRETE
-250 ALAERRGAEAIR
+250 ALAARRGADAVR

-283 EAQIRLANEAAML
+283 EAQIRLANEAVML
-296 LLGEGAAGTRH
+296 LLGESAAGNRS

-319 SEWLRSGLGND
+319 SEWLRNGLSND
-330 TPLRLGG
+330 TPLRLGN

-348 LLANSDNTLIFL
+348 LLANSDSTLIFL

-405 SRELPD
+405 SRDLPD
-411 GDRRM
+411 VDRRM

-447 IELVSFLRNFIE
+447 IELVGFLRNFIE
-459 EFRQSVPDET
+459 EFKQSVPDET

-482 ALVDPKHLHQIV
+482 ALVDPKHLHQV
-494 TAMVQNARRHGHLP
+494 LTAMVQNARRHGHVS
-508 GEPARI
+508 GESARI
-514 TLHAYR
+514 TLHTYR
-520 LDDAP
+520 LEDAP
-525 VIDII
+525 VIDVI

-536 PEAVVPQLFR
+536 PEAVASQLFR

-587 IGMPGQHTL
+587 ISMPGQHTL

>member
-1 MRGRRAAPAKV
+1 MALEH
-12 RGPRRRIVPASCGQ
+12 
-26 DAIVAD
+26 
-32 ARSRSQPGDRRRRCG
+32 AR
-47 RAKPS
+47 
-52 GPPILAASSARNHG
+52 PPILGGPPARNHG
-66 LSLSTASAQPSQD
+66 LSLSTASAQPAQD

-94 EAGLLALLVFGPV
+94 EAGLLALLVFGPI
-107 AKLQPQV
+107 AKLQPQA

-124 IVYFAVSL
+124 IAYFAMSL

-146 PTLIGVGIDIV
+146 PTLTGVGIDIV

-163 HAVPSAGS
+163 HAAPSAGS

-201 AGLAIA
+201 AGLAVA
-207 YLWTLLVEQQQP
+207 YLWTLLIEQQQP

-296 LLGEGAAGTRH
+296 LLGEGAAGTRR

-508 GEPARI
+508 GEAARI

-587 IGMPGQHTL
+587 ISMPGQHTL

>member
-1 MRGRRAAPAKV
+1 MVEARTRRSA
-12 RGPRRRIVPASCGQ
+12 
-26 DAIVAD
+26 
-32 ARSRSQPGDRRRRCG
+32 
-47 RAKPS
+47 
-52 GPPILAASSARNHG
+52 GPPILAHPLPSPGSSTG
-66 LSLSTASAQPSQD
+66 LNRPGTTTKAAAAKTAASAAPEH
-79 YQRREL
+79 QRREL
-85 YLFALYRVL
+85 YLFALYRLL
-94 EAGLLALLVFGPV
+94 EAGLLALLVFGPM
-107 AKLQPQV
+107 LTPHLDLTHQ
-114 GHEALVAGVS
+114 LS
-124 IVYFAVSL
+124 IVAVSAFYVLAAIVL
-132 LLLMQAR
+132 LLQAR
-139 KAKSLTG
+139 RARTVQL
-146 PTLIGVGIDIV
+146 PTLVGVAIDIA
-157 VATLVA
+157 VAAYIA
-163 HAVPSAGS
+163 HAVPTAAS
-171 GVALMLLFNVGSASL
+171 GVALMLLFNVGSAAL
-186 LLSLRTGLIVASLAS
+186 LLPLRVGLGVAVMA
-201 AGLAIA
+201 AIGLALA
-207 YLWTLLVEQQQP
+207 YLWTLLVEQQP
-219 RPLAELM
+219 TRPMAELM

-234 IATLT
+234 IAVLT

-250 ALAERRGAEAIR
+250 ALAERRGAEAVR

-296 LLGEGAAGTRH
+296 LLGEAAAGSRN

-319 SEWLRSGLGND
+319 SEWLRNGLPND

-405 SRELPD
+405 SKDLPD

-421 QQCMRTNSIVESVL
+421 QQCMRTNAIVESVL

-447 IELVSFLRNFIE
+447 VELVAFLRNFIE

-482 ALVDPKHLHQIV
+482 ALIDPRHLHQIL

-508 GEPARI
+508 GEAARI
-514 TLHAYR
+514 TLHTYR
-520 LDDAP
+520 LEDTP
-525 VIDII
+525 VIDVI

-546 PFFTTSEHGTG
+546 PFFTTSQHGTG

-572 SLDYVPVPGGGCCFR
+572 SLDYVALPGGGCCFR
-587 IGMPGQHTL
+587 ITLPGHHTL